1 MLPCEPYKLHNFTFS
16 LVVISFGGASIPD
29 LPIKKQTGTVDLF
42 KKVW

>member
-16 LVVISFGGASIPD
+16 LVVIFWGASIPD